1 MRSGGVNHSQTHKA
15 TFTDRSYD
23 IGDQPIT
30 GIARDPVSGDVYAST
45 DFGVLRL
52 PAGATAWVQAGSG
65 LPRVAVYGITLAQSG
80 GTRVLY
86 AATHGRGAY
95 ALNLP

>member
-1 MRSGGVNHSQTHKA
+1 M
-15 TFTDRSYD
+15 
-23 IGDQPIT
+23 
-30 GIARDPVSGDVYAST
+30 YAAT

-52 PAGATAWVQAGSG
+52 PVGATAWEQAGSG
-65 LPRVAVYGITLAQSG
+65 LPTVAVYGSTLAQSG
-80 GTRVLY
+80 NTPVLY